1 MATHPHPNLW
11 QELSDGSR
19 FFLIAGPC
27 VIENE
32 ALCLEISGNL
42 AKVCDN
48 LDIRYIFKASF
59 DKANHS
65 SARSFRGP
73 GLEAGLAIL
82 EKVKEK
88 HGLPLL
94 TDIHQVEEAQQV
106 ESLIDVIQIPANLS
120 RQTDLLQ
127 AAAATRKIVNVKKG
141 TFASPKEMKNV
152 VQKLHDFGNRQIL
165 LTERGTTFGYHNLVA
180 DLRSI
185 PIMQENGCPVVFDAT
200 HSVQL
205 PGAGGDRSSG
215 QREYASVL
223 AKAAVA
229 AGANGVFIETHPDPE
244 QALSDGPNMIFL
256 KDLPSL
262 LRQLIAIRKIIAQ

>member
-19 FFLIAGPC
+19 LFLIAGPC

-42 AKVCDN
+42 AKVCDD

-59 DKANHS
+59 DKANRS

-127 AAAATRKIVNVKKG
+127 VAAATRKIVNVKKG

-165 LTERGTTFGYHNLVA
+165 LTERGTTFGYNNLVA